1 LLLLCYHFDPTTG
14 KYSASVMAFVR
25 ISAIATMLL
34 VGVPIGRA
42 WYRECLRNSGNV
54 IVSQD

>member
-1 LLLLCYHFDPTTG
+1 MT
-14 KYSASVMAFVR
+14 FVR
-25 ISAIATMLL
+25 IAAIAMMLL